1 MIIGLTGGI
10 ASGKSTVS
18 AYLAQKGIP
27 IFDAD
32 RSGWHVEEKGSPC
45 LARLAKR
52 FGKTILMADGRLDR
66 TRLAA
71 LAFSSK
77 EATQDLNAIVHAAI
91 KEERDAFLRLHKEDA
106 LVIIDAPLFLEGQW
120 ENVCDEVWLVFIP
133 EEEQVRRA
141 MKRSGITR
149 EEVLMRI
156 KHQMPLA
163 EKRKMA
169 DVIIDNSQTLDA
181 LYQQVDQALIKA
193 LQKSSADRK

>member
-45 LARLAKR
+45 LARLVKR

-106 LVIIDAPLFLEGQW
+106 LVIIDAPLLLEGQW

-193 LQKSSADRK
+193 LRKSSADRK